1 MAIHL
6 NSKFRKKHRK
16 DVEELGRKEDED
28 ERGKE
33 EQEGRALADGRELKV
48 RLTDELI
55 PSTKSWSKM

>member
-1 MAIHL
+1 M
-6 NSKFRKKHRK
+6 
-16 DVEELGRKEDED
+16 EELGRKEDED